1 VRTIVHRDAAHA
13 DRPAGRE
20 AGFTLVELLVTM
32 VVVLAVLAVVTQI
45 VVRSNVVYAQQRAH
59 LERRYSTATT
69 VEMIA
74 RLLRQAQSIETDPD
88 GNGALDSVRIVADW
102 NPRDGDTAD
111 AYEDIVFSQTGLTL
125 FKREPADA
133 APVPFA
139 ENVNQLSFVYFN
151 PGGGP
156 VLNPLTV
163 TIDQLAF
170 VTVRV
175 ATSPVDGQPGLAL
188 ASSAS
193 VRRLE

>member
-1 VRTIVHRDAAHA
+1 VHRDAPHA
-13 DRPAGRE
+13 DRTAGPA

-32 VVVLAVLAVVTQI
+32 VVMLAVLAVVTQI
-45 VVRSNVVYAQQRAH
+45 VVRSNIVYAQQRAH

-88 GNGALDSVRIVADW
+88 GNGALDGIRIVADW
-102 NPRDGDTAD
+102 NPRDGDTTD
-111 AYEDIVFSQTGLTL
+111 AYEDIVFSQAGTTL
-125 FKREPADA
+125 FKREAADA
-133 APVPFA
+133 APIPFA
-139 ENVNQLSFVYFN
+139 ENVNQLTFAYFN

-170 VTVRV
+170 VTVSV
-175 ATSPVDGQPGLAL
+175 GSPPVDGQPGLAL
-188 ASSAS
+188 TSSAS

>member
-1 VRTIVHRDAAHA
+1 MHPAVPHA
-13 DRPAGRE
+13 DRPAGSA

-32 VVVLAVLAVVTQI
+32 VVMLAVLGVVTQI
-45 VVRSNVVYAQQRAH
+45 VVRSNVVYAQQREH

-88 GNGALDSVRIVADW
+88 GNGALDGVRIVADW

-111 AYEDIVFSQTGLTL
+111 AYEDIVFSQAGTTL
-125 FKREPADA
+125 FKREAADA
-133 APVPFA
+133 APIPFA
-139 ENVNQLSFVYFN
+139 ENVDRLAFAYFN
-151 PGGGP
+151 PGGGA

-170 VTVRV
+170 VTVSV
-175 ATSPVDGQPGLAL
+175 GSPPVDGQPGIAL
-188 ASSAS
+188 VSSAS